1 MRMADGGW
9 RMADYISHWRSMTK
23 SVGSSLQVSRDI
35 QAATSCQIIPT
46 QREHRIL
53 IAKGLIAKARIKKS
67 QIIKGPIIKVQI
79 KYAEMTWHDAIPT
92 TRVTKEEREFCE
104 YW

>member
-1 MRMADGGW
+1 
-9 RMADYISHWRSMTK
+9 MTT
-23 SVGSSLQVSRDI
+23 SVGTSLQVSRDI
-35 QAATSCQIIPT
+35 QAATPCQITPT

-79 KYAEMTWHDAIPT
+79 KYAEMTWH
-92 TRVTKEEREFCE
+92 
-104 YW
+104 

>member
-1 MRMADGGW
+1 MGKWVRRALQETNDTPTSTFVLQNKSRKGMEGG
-9 RMADYISHWRSMTK
+9 RLRAQN
-23 SVGSSLQVSRDI
+23 VGTSLKVSRDI
-35 QAATSCQIIPT
+35 QAATPCQIIPT

-79 KYAEMTWHDAIPT
+79 K
-92 TRVTKEEREFCE
+92 
-104 YW
+104 